1 MRHLAAPVST
11 RAAALRLAALAA
23 ASCPLWQ
30 TPLLSVADAN
40 MPPNAAAAV
49 RTRSGVR
56 YIDFQEGTGPTPRF
70 GQLIRFHYTGYT
82 VSRDESNSATLK
94 AFDSTYERGR
104 QPYFTKHGNGLTCQ
118 GLEEA
123 LHTMRVGG
131 RRRVIV
137 PPAFGYTGDKGPFP
151 PGPNAREQLF
161 DAVGANRNVYFD
173 VELLSAADDLL
184 DRGDYDDLD
193 ETEAGEAA
201 RAAIQMAESRAQTAT

>member
-1 MRHLAAPVST
+1 MRLAAPT

-23 ASCPLWQ
+23 ASSPLWQ
-30 TPLLSVADAN
+30 IPLLSAADTGVS
-40 MPPNAAAAV
+40 PDSAAAV

-56 YIDFQEGTGPTPRF
+56 YIDFREGTGPMPRF

-82 VSRDESNSATLK
+82 IRRDGAADAALEAY
-94 AFDSTYERGR
+94 DSTYERGR

-137 PPAFGYTGDKGPFP
+137 PPALGYTGDKGPFP
-151 PGPNAREQLF
+151 PGPSGRDQLF

-173 VELLSAADDLL
+173 VELLSVADDLL

-193 ETEAGEAA
+193 ETEARDVV
-201 RAAIQMAESRAQTAT
+201 RAATQMAQSRAQTAT